1 LSYNIVALSGS
12 LRKDSFTTA
21 VLRAAVTL
29 GPSDL
34 SISIVD
40 LVRELPLYDED
51 LADAG
56 AGDAMR
62 SQIAAADGVL
72 IATPEY
78 NYNIPGPL
86 KNWLDWA
93 SRPFGAHCLMGKSVA
108 CFGVSPGGRGGKA
121 SVEYLRTVVPAL
133 GAKLAGEELL
143 IPSVKD
149 HLDEATGTLSHEVAA
164 SLSALLVALRTSVV
178 GD

>member
-1 LSYNIVALSGS
+1 MSVRNIIALSGS

-21 VLRAAVTL
+21 VLRAAVEL
-29 GPSDL
+29 APNDL
-34 SISIVD
+34 NITVVD
-40 LVRELPLYDED
+40 MVRELPLYDED

-62 SQIAAADGVL
+62 AQIAAADGVL

-78 NYNIPGPL
+78 NYNIPGTL

-93 SRPFGAHCLMGKSVA
+93 SRPFAAHCLMGKSVA
-108 CFGVSPGGRGGKA
+108 CFGVSPSGRGGKA
-121 SVEYLRTVVPAL
+121 AVEYLRMVVPAL

-149 HLDEATGTLSHEVAA
+149 HLDVETGKVSDEVGA
-164 SLSALLVALRTSVV
+164 SLTALLLALQNSF
-178 GD
+178 D